1 MRTAAQETAPQVA
14 LRNCSKDAEWR
25 GQCICDFGKGGL
37 RAMRHMFF
45 QKVSASLLKRLL
57 VTRNSCHQE
66 RFKCFSRYAEIQ
78 ESDS

>member
-37 RAMRHMFF
+37 RAIRHIFF
-45 QKVSASLLKRLL
+45 QKVSASLLKLLL
-57 VTRNSCHQE
+57 VTRNSCQHEQ
-66 RFKCFSRYAEIQ
+66 FKCFSRYAEIQ